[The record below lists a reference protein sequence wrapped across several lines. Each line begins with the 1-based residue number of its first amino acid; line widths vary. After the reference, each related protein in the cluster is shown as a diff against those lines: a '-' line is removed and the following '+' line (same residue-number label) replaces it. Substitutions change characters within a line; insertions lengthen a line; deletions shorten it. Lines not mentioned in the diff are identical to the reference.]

1 MSNYALLGE
10 KLGHSFS
17 AIIHNY
23 IYKRLNLDNKYTLRE
38 EKINNLIN
46 VANDLKN
53 GLLKGI
59 NVTIPYKLEIM
70 NYLDFIDSKAIE
82 IGAVNTVKCI
92 DGKLYGYN
100 TDYYGFEMELKH
112 YNINPK
118 NKKTY
123 ILGNGGASKA
133 VIEYFK
139 NEGFNYEVVAR
150 NSHGIEVISFEE
162 FIKRDDKDIVI
173 NCTPIGMYPNVDACV
188 VDEKVLKNSIGVD
201 LIYNPLET
209 KFMKACKRGY
219 NGLYMLVGQAVK
231 SFEIWENIK
240 VDFIDDIYNY
250 IKEVI

>member
-23 IYKRLNLDNKYTLRE
+23 IYKRLNLDNTYTLRE
-38 EKINNLIN
+38 ENKDNLKS
-46 VANDLKN
+46 VADDLKN
-53 GLLKGI
+53 GVLKGI

-70 NYLDFIDSKAIE
+70 KYLDYVDEKALK
-82 IGAVNTVKCI
+82 IGAVNTVKVV

-100 TDYYGFEMELKH
+100 TDYDGFEMELMH
-112 YNINPK
+112 YNVNPL

-133 VIEYFK
+133 VITYFK
-139 NEGFNYEVVAR
+139 NEGFSFEVVAR
-150 NSHGIEVISFEE
+150 SSHGIDVISFDE
-162 FIKRDDKDIVI
+162 FEKRNDKDIVV
-173 NCTPIGMYPNVDACV
+173 NCTPVGMYPNVDNIV
-188 VDEKVLKNSIGVD
+188 VDEKCLKESIGID

-209 KFMKACKRGY
+209 KFMKSCKEGY
-219 NGLYMLVGQAVK
+219 NGLYMLVGQAVRA
-231 SFEIWENIK
+231 FEIWENIK
-240 VDFIDDIYNY
+240 IDFIDEIYDY